1 MSISIDTYCLQCL
14 LRRNIALAQ
23 TLGTEEQAMAFAKEI
38 MKLCINAPEGV
49 SSPWFGPQIADLL
62 HDMYGLDYDRFR
74 QEKLDSNRFVLER
87 LPAIREKVTNAKDPV
102 FAGLQFAI
110 LGNYLDFS
118 ALQGQVSFEKL
129 EEMLDKAL
137 EMELD
142 DQVYAYLCRDLRR
155 GGKLVYLTDNAGEI
169 GFDRVLA
176 EAIAAAYPDISVT
189 FCVRGAIAQ
198 NDATREDAAAVGIPF
213 PVIDNGNRV
222 AGTQLDM
229 LSEEAAAAQS
239 EAARVSASDTLTFE
253 QRLILLVGRS
263 RIGIMFTGALF
274 LLVTAFAALSVGVF
288 ASAVF
293 RRTVTATVM
302 AYLLVFLIGV
312 VTLLPMVLGV
322 SYIGSHYDDM
332 YASTMASSVA
342 VIGGADAAASGLSV
356 NAFIYSPA
364 VGLMALIAD
373 QTGLLKSTLMDYSY
387 TMYRIYD
394 YLDFS
399 AIKWENMPFM
409 AGAGLLLD
417 LLAACFVRPRE
428 ARLRRRSAKK

>member
-38 MKLCINAPEGV
+38 MKLCIAAPEGV
-49 SSPWFGPQIADLL
+49 PSPWFGPQIADLL

-74 QEKLDSNRFVLER
+74 QEKLDSNHFVLER
-87 LPAIREKVTNAKDPV
+87 LPMIRKRVTESRDPV
-102 FAGLQFAI
+102 LAGLQFAI

-142 DQVYAYLCRDLRR
+142 EQVYAYFCRDLRR

-176 EAIAAAYPDISVT
+176 EAIAAYPDIAIT

-229 LSEEAAAAQS
+229 LSEEAAAALS
-239 EAARVSASDTLTFE
+239 GADVILAKGMANAETMLGCGYNVYYAFLVKC
-253 QRLILLVGRS
+253 QRFVTRFGKP
-263 RIGIMFTGALF
+263 MFTPM
-274 LLVTAFAALSVGVF
+274 LV
-288 ASAVF
+288 
-293 RRTVTATVM
+293 
-302 AYLLVFLIGV
+302 
-312 VTLLPMVLGV
+312 
-322 SYIGSHYDDM
+322 
-332 YASTMASSVA
+332 
-342 VIGGADAAASGLSV
+342 
-356 NAFIYSPA
+356 
-364 VGLMALIAD
+364 
-373 QTGLLKSTLMDYSY
+373 K
-387 TMYRIYD
+387 
-394 YLDFS
+394 
-399 AIKWENMPFM
+399 E
-409 AGAGLLLD
+409 
-417 LLAACFVRPRE
+417 RE
-428 ARLRRRSAKK
+428 

>member
-38 MKLCINAPEGV
+38 MKLYLSAPEGV

-87 LPAIREKVTNAKDPV
+87 LPMIRKRVTEAKDPV

-155 GGKLVYLTDNAGEI
+155 G
-169 GFDRVLA
+169 
-176 EAIAAAYPDISVT
+176 
-189 FCVRGAIAQ
+189 AIAQ

-229 LSEEAAAAQS
+229 LSEEAAAALS
-239 EAARVSASDTLTFE
+239 GADVILAKGMANAETMLGCGYNVYYAFLVKC
-253 QRLILLVGRS
+253 QRFVTRFGKP
-263 RIGIMFTGALF
+263 MFTPM
-274 LLVTAFAALSVGVF
+274 LV
-288 ASAVF
+288 
-293 RRTVTATVM
+293 
-302 AYLLVFLIGV
+302 
-312 VTLLPMVLGV
+312 
-322 SYIGSHYDDM
+322 
-332 YASTMASSVA
+332 
-342 VIGGADAAASGLSV
+342 
-356 NAFIYSPA
+356 
-364 VGLMALIAD
+364 
-373 QTGLLKSTLMDYSY
+373 K
-387 TMYRIYD
+387 
-394 YLDFS
+394 
-399 AIKWENMPFM
+399 E
-409 AGAGLLLD
+409 
-417 LLAACFVRPRE
+417 RE
-428 ARLRRRSAKK
+428 

>member
-62 HDMYGLDYDRFR
+62 HEMYGLDYDRFR

-87 LPAIREKVTNAKDPV
+87 LPMIRKRVTEAKDPV

-142 DQVYAYLCRDLRR
+142 DQVYAYFCRDLRR

-176 EAIAAAYPDISVT
+176 EAIVAAYPDISVT

-229 LSEEAAAAQS
+229 LSEEAAAAL
-239 EAARVSASDTLTFE
+239 SDADVILAKGMANAETMLGCGYNVYYAFLVKC
-253 QRLILLVGRS
+253 QRFVTRFGKP
-263 RIGIMFTGALF
+263 MFTPM
-274 LLVTAFAALSVGVF
+274 LV
-288 ASAVF
+288 
-293 RRTVTATVM
+293 
-302 AYLLVFLIGV
+302 
-312 VTLLPMVLGV
+312 
-322 SYIGSHYDDM
+322 
-332 YASTMASSVA
+332 
-342 VIGGADAAASGLSV
+342 
-356 NAFIYSPA
+356 
-364 VGLMALIAD
+364 
-373 QTGLLKSTLMDYSY
+373 K
-387 TMYRIYD
+387 
-394 YLDFS
+394 
-399 AIKWENMPFM
+399 E
-409 AGAGLLLD
+409 
-417 LLAACFVRPRE
+417 RE
-428 ARLRRRSAKK
+428 

>member
-38 MKLCINAPEGV
+38 MKLCIAAPEGV
-49 SSPWFGPQIADLL
+49 SSPWFGPKIADLL

-142 DQVYAYLCRDLRR
+142 DQVYADLCRDLRR

-229 LSEEAAAAQS
+229 LSPEAAAALS
-239 EAARVSASDTLTFE
+239 GADVILAKGMANAETMLGCGYNVYYAFLVKC
-253 QRLILLVGRS
+253 QRFITRFGKP
-263 RIGIMFTGALF
+263 MFTPM
-274 LLVTAFAALSVGVF
+274 LVKE
-288 ASAVF
+288 
-293 RRTVTATVM
+293 REP
-302 AYLLVFLIGV
+302 IGQNV
-312 VTLLPMVLGV
+312 EK
-322 SYIGSHYDDM
+322 
-332 YASTMASSVA
+332 
-342 VIGGADAAASGLSV
+342 
-356 NAFIYSPA
+356 
-364 VGLMALIAD
+364 
-373 QTGLLKSTLMDYSY
+373 KS
-387 TMYRIYD
+387 R
-394 YLDFS
+394 
-399 AIKWENMPFM
+399 
-409 AGAGLLLD
+409 D
-417 LLAACFVRPRE
+417 L
-428 ARLRRRSAKK
+428 

>member
-1 MSISIDTYCLQCL
+1 MAQPKVLKAEEYFVYFPLSELHGWGKRFAVQPKTIFSEFPRKYGGSMSIPIDTYCLQCL

-49 SSPWFGPQIADLL
+49 SSPWFGPKIADLL

-142 DQVYAYLCRDLRR
+142 AQVYADFCRDLHR

-176 EAIAAAYPDISVT
+176 EAIAAAYPDISIT

-229 LSEEAAAAQS
+229 LSEEAAAALS
-239 EAARVSASDTLTFE
+239 GADVILAKGMANAETMLGCGYNVYYAFLVKC
-253 QRLILLVGRS
+253 QRFVTRFGKP
-263 RIGIMFTGALF
+263 MFTPM
-274 LLVTAFAALSVGVF
+274 LVKE
-288 ASAVF
+288 
-293 RRTVTATVM
+293 
-302 AYLLVFLIGV
+302 
-312 VTLLPMVLGV
+312 
-322 SYIGSHYDDM
+322 
-332 YASTMASSVA
+332 
-342 VIGGADAAASGLSV
+342 
-356 NAFIYSPA
+356 
-364 VGLMALIAD
+364 
-373 QTGLLKSTLMDYSY
+373 Q
-387 TMYRIYD
+387 
-394 YLDFS
+394 
-399 AIKWENMPFM
+399 E
-409 AGAGLLLD
+409 
-417 LLAACFVRPRE
+417 
-428 ARLRRRSAKK
+428 

>member
-38 MKLCINAPEGV
+38 MKLYLSAPEGV
-49 SSPWFGPQIADLL
+49 SSPWFGPIIADLL

-87 LPAIREKVTNAKDPV
+87 LPAIREKITAAKDPV

-142 DQVYAYLCRDLRR
+142 EQVYADLCRDLRR

-176 EAIAAAYPDISVT
+176 EAIAVAYPEISVT

-229 LSEEAAAAQS
+229 LSPEAAAALS
-239 EAARVSASDTLTFE
+239 GADVILAKGMANAETMLGCGYNVYYAFLVKC
-253 QRLILLVGRS
+253 QRFVTRFGKP
-263 RIGIMFTGALF
+263 MFTPM
-274 LLVTAFAALSVGVF
+274 LVKE
-288 ASAVF
+288 
-293 RRTVTATVM
+293 R
-302 AYLLVFLIGV
+302 
-312 VTLLPMVLGV
+312 
-322 SYIGSHYDDM
+322 
-332 YASTMASSVA
+332 
-342 VIGGADAAASGLSV
+342 
-356 NAFIYSPA
+356 
-364 VGLMALIAD
+364 
-373 QTGLLKSTLMDYSY
+373 
-387 TMYRIYD
+387 
-394 YLDFS
+394 
-399 AIKWENMPFM
+399 EN
-409 AGAGLLLD
+409 G
-417 LLAACFVRPRE
+417 R
-428 ARLRRRSAKK
+428 